1 MTPKESDGTRQV
13 GAAAHHMSVE
23 DDSSVC
29 QCGCEVTL
37 KQAQAVAEA
46 AERLLDAGCLPIFDR
61 RSLRAA
67 WKLVPESRPALKLL
81 ASRYHQAGMVPR

>member
-1 MTPKESDGTRQV
+1 MTNKKRGGTHWKV
-13 GAAAHHMSVE
+13 PPPNCHVTDE
-23 DDSSVC
+23 SSVC
-29 QCGCEVTL
+29 QCGYEVTL
-37 KQAQAVAEA
+37 KQAQAVADA
-46 AERLLDAGCLPIFDR
+46 AEFLIGTGHLPIFDR